1 VTQAVLPVMKKQK
14 SGIIVNMSSI
24 GGRIGFPLNP
34 AYISTKFALEGL
46 SESMTYELEPFGIKI
61 VIVEL
66 GMTKTKF
73 MEGLL

>member
-1 VTQAVLPVMKKQK
+1 MDELKAQYETNFFGIVRVTQAVLPVMKKQK

-46 SESMTYELEPFGIKI
+46 SESMTYELEPF
-61 VIVEL
+61 
-66 GMTKTKF
+66 
-73 MEGLL
+73 